1 VLDYIL
7 QGFELRSIE
16 MKNLKT
22 IAVFALAL
30 GLLSAPLFAAD
41 DALTKLPFAK
51 KLQLAKAGDPDAK
64 MAVGEAYEK
73 GQGVLS
79 SGSNAAKW
87 YREAALVGNVE
98 AQFRLAKLVSTGAPG
113 LKVDKPTALKLLEA
127 AAKRGHAP
135 SQNLYGL
142 MLQNGDGL
150 VKDEKQAVEWY
161 RKAAD
166 QGLAVAQNN
175 LGVMVL
181 NGTGTTRSVD
191 EAFQLFSKG
200 AKGKDA
206 WAMNNLGGMYEMG
219 WGTTKDLEKAKAYY
233 KQAATDGN
241 AIAVKNLARLG
252 VVWPETTALKP

>member
-1 VLDYIL
+1 
-7 QGFELRSIE
+7 
-16 MKNLKT
+16 MKT
-22 IAVFALAL
+22 TRIFALAL
-30 GLLSAPLFAAD
+30 LVLCLQQLSAFSAEI
-41 DALTKLPFAK
+41 ALANLPFEK

-73 GQGVLS
+73 GEGVPA
-79 SGSNAAKW
+79 SGSKAAKW

-98 AQFRLAKLVSTGAPG
+98 AQFRLAKLVSKGAPG
-113 LKVDKPTALKLLEA
+113 LKVDKATALKLLET
-127 AAKRGHAP
+127 AAKKGHAP

-161 RKAAD
+161 RKAAN

-181 NGTGTTRSVD
+181 NGTGTTRNID
-191 EAFQLFSKG
+191 DAFKLFSK
-200 AKGKDA
+200 AADGKDA

-219 WGTTKDLEKAKAYY
+219 WGTAKDVEKAKSFY
-233 KQAATDGN
+233 KQAATGGIE
-241 AIAVKNLARLG
+241 IAVKNLSRLG
-252 VVWPETTALKP
+252 VVWPEATAAKP